1 MGIKAR
7 AGGRWEGGGG
17 LEVVVEGSGG
27 RGGEWRKMERV
38 VESGGSN
45 YFPLPL
51 SLHPSLLHIN
61 SSTL

>member
-1 MGIKAR
+1 MGIK
-7 AGGRWEGGGG
+7 
-17 LEVVVEGSGG
+17 VVERVVEVAG
-27 RGGEWRKMERV
+27 KMERV